1 LKKRISVIDLFAGP
15 GGLGEGFYKYKSGKK
30 FGPTVSIEMD
40 KSACETLKLRK
51 LFRMLNARD
60 KKKYYEIIRINKR
73 ISWNE
78 IKKVFNNYQNQIDA
92 SVWNHELGSKTFTEK
107 ETIKEIKRRLDNL
120 GHRKNDPLI
129 IIGGPP
135 CQAYSLIGRAS
146 RKQMKVRGDYT
157 PEEDH
162 RHFLYQ
168 WYLNIIPEFKPEV
181 FIMENVPGILSSE
194 INGKRIFET
203 ILEDLRG
210 LGYELHSLKA
220 DQQTDLFND
229 NKDFKLKASD
239 YGVAQDRQRVII
251 MGVRKDVAKNK
262 KIPALSNSDL
272 NNVASILSDL
282 PPLRSGLSKIDKK
295 NTKDGM
301 DHWKDQLRQKHWN
314 GFEGIEDDLR
324 RELKKTIKSIQIEE
338 FTHNRGGTYV
348 TDSNYG
354 KSNSMSSELSDW
366 YVDEN
371 LGGYLN
377 HESRSHMDC
386 DLRRYLFNSVF
397 TKVRGK
403 PPLLGDYP
411 RFLLP
416 DHKNKES
423 GNHKD
428 RFRTIDGRKPS
439 KTVTSHISKDG
450 HAFIHFDPQQCRSLT
465 VREAARIQSFPDNYF
480 FCGNR
485 TQQYHQVGNAVPPYL
500 AFQIARVVDEVLN

>member
-1 LKKRISVIDLFAGP
+1 MTARKASIIDLFSGP
-15 GGLGEGFYKYKSGKK
+15 GGLSEGFFQHSAGKS
-30 FGPTVSIEMD
+30 FGPFVSVEMD
-40 KSACETLKLRK
+40 PIACNTLRLRK
-51 LFRMLNARD
+51 LFHKLERKD
-60 KKKYYEIIRINKR
+60 KRKFYELAKSGRSLTWDSIEEEFLDHSDYLKN
-73 ISWNE
+73 
-78 IKKVFNNYQNQIDA
+78 
-92 SVWNHELGSKTFTEK
+92 SVWEHTLGDLSAE
-107 ETIKEIKRRLDNL
+107 ETCKAIAGRLKKL
-120 GHRKNDPLI
+120 GHKKGDELVL
-129 IIGGPP
+129 IGGPP

-146 RKQMKVRGDYT
+146 RKQMKAKGKYT

-220 DQQTDLFND
+220 DQQSDLFN
-229 NKDFKLKASD
+229 NNTDFKLKASD

-251 MGVRKDVAKNK
+251 MGIRKDVAKNK
-262 KIPALSNSDL
+262 KIPTLSNSDL
-272 NNVASILSDL
+272 NSVANILSDL
-282 PPLRSGLSKIDKK
+282 PPLRSGLSKINKK

-301 DHWKDQLRQKHWN
+301 DHWKEQLRQKHWN
-314 GFEGIEDDLR
+314 GFEGIDDDLR
-324 RELKKTIKSIQIEE
+324 KELKKTIKSIQEE
-338 FTHNRGGTYV
+338 GFKNDRGGSYV
-348 TDSNYG
+348 PCSNYG
-354 KSNSMSSELSDW
+354 KSNSLSSELKDW
-366 YVDEN
+366 YVDVN

-377 HESRSHMDC
+377 HESRSHMDS

-403 PPLLGDYP
+403 PPLLGDCP

-416 DHKNKES
+416 DHKNKDL
-423 GNHKD
+423 GNHRD
-428 RFRTIDGRKPS
+428 RFRTIDGKKPS

-450 HAFIHFDPQQCRSLT
+450 HAFIHFEPEQCRSLT

-500 AFQIARVVDEVLN
+500 ALQIARVVDEVLN